1 MVSLDKDRVSYFVYF
16 VGDLIPRDFKE
27 VVRLGLLGSEFR
39 QVASEIHFNS
49 C

>member
-1 MVSLDKDRVSYFVYF
+1 MWLNIDVCMVSLDKDRVSYFVYF
-16 VGDLIPRDFKE
+16 VGN
-27 VVRLGLLGSEFR
+27 RLDLLGSEFR